1 MKKIKFIHS
10 LLCALYVPAI
20 IVASLIMEQNDNG
33 WWSTPLDIYI
43 LLLFLITIP
52 FFLAF
57 VQARLFVTR
66 FFENESLPKY
76 EKILTIVESSL
87 ALCGVVGAL
96 AALIFKGYVGIGYIV
111 GCFLSAVIVLLWIA
125 ELVIRLKN
133 KTLTKFAKRL
143 VISLL
148 IIIATMGAAQLIVW
162 QVDEYKWEKRMAF
175 HVTPSILDR
184 KNVRS
189 HGEDMEFDFKVEFP
203 YSEYKET
210 YESEDNSTLT
220 PQAKLIYQLE
230 GEEYVIDIEIVSFED
245 EKYRYR
251 LWHKIRRITQ
261 YKFTV
266 PTDAPEGEY
275 ALEMTFG
282 DISWI
287 RDKFLIVQK

>member
-1 MKKIKFIHS
+1 MNIFKVIYTII
-10 LLCALYVPAI
+10 CALYFPALPVAAA
-20 IVASLIMEQNDNG
+20 IVDG
-33 WWSTPLDIYI
+33 KWFDVWFDFTFVF
-43 LLLFLITIP
+43 LLLMTLP
-52 FFLAF
+52 FYIAF
-57 VQARLFVTR
+57 VQTGMCIFKNAKK
-66 FFENESLPKY
+66 ESLPKY
-76 EKILTIVESSL
+76 DKILTIVESSL

-96 AALIFKGYVGIGYIV
+96 AELIFQGHVGIGYIV
-111 GCFLSAVIVLLWIA
+111 GWFLSAVIVLLWLV

-148 IIIATMGAAQLIVW
+148 IIIAAMGAVQLTVW

-175 HVTPSILDR
+175 DVRPSILDV

-189 HGEDMEFDFKVEFP
+189 RGEDMEFDFKVEFP

-220 PQAKLIYQLE
+220 PQAKLIYRLE
-230 GEEYVIDIEIVSFED
+230 GEEYVIDIEIISFED
-245 EKYRYR
+245 EKYRYS
-251 LWHKIRRITQ
+251 LWHKIRRTTQ

-275 ALEMTFG
+275 ALEITFG

-287 RDKFLIVQK
+287 KNKFLIVQK

>member
-1 MKKIKFIHS
+1 MNIFKVIYAII
-10 LLCALYVPAI
+10 CALYFPALPVATAI
-20 IVASLIMEQNDNG
+20 IDGKEFFDFTFVI
-33 WWSTPLDIYI
+33 
-43 LLLFLITIP
+43 LFLITLP
-52 FFLAF
+52 FYMAF
-57 VQARLFVTR
+57 VQIGMCIFKNAKK
-66 FFENESLPKY
+66 ESLPKY
-76 EKILTIVESSL
+76 EKILTIVETSL

-96 AALIFKGYVGIGYIV
+96 AALIFQGYVGIGYIV
-111 GCFLSAVIVLLWIA
+111 GWLLSAVIALLWIA

-143 VISLL
+143 VIGIL
-148 IIIATMGAAQLIVW
+148 IIIAAMGAAQLTVW

-210 YESEDNSTLT
+210 YESEDNSILT

-245 EKYRYR
+245 EKYRYS
-251 LWHKIRRITQ
+251 LWHKIRRTTQ

-275 ALEMTFG
+275 ALEMSFG
-282 DISWI
+282 DILWT
-287 RDKFLIVQK
+287 RDKLLIVQK

>member
-1 MKKIKFIHS
+1 MNIFKVIYTIICM
-10 LLCALYVPAI
+10 LYLPALPVAAAI
-20 IVASLIMEQNDNG
+20 VDGRWFGVWFDVIFV
-33 WWSTPLDIYI
+33 
-43 LLLFLITIP
+43 LLLSVTLP
-52 FFLAF
+52 FYIAF
-57 VQARLFVTR
+57 VQTGMCIFKNAKK
-66 FFENESLPKY
+66 ESLPRY

-87 ALCGVVGAL
+87 ALCSVVGIL
-96 AALIFKGYVGIGYIV
+96 VALIFQGYFGIVGLV
-111 GCFLSAVIVLLWIA
+111 GCFLSVVVVLLWIA
-125 ELVIRLKN
+125 EFVIKLKN

-148 IIIATMGAAQLIVW
+148 IIIAAMGTVQLTVW

-175 HVTPSILDR
+175 DVRPSVLDR

-203 YSEYKET
+203 YSEYKGT

-220 PQAKLIYQLE
+220 PQAKLIYELE

-251 LWHKIRRITQ
+251 LWHKIRRTTQ

-266 PTDAPEGEY
+266 PADAPEGEY
-275 ALEMTFG
+275 TLEITFG
-282 DISWI
+282 TISWI
-287 RDKFLIVQK
+287 KDKFLIVQK